1 MFSTTNTHQVMLCPK
16 CSKPFK
22 ESDKSY
28 HETKSPKTS
37 NSKLKHSSKR
47 GKDARGSRPLPP
59 PNQLCFKRWLEKI
72 DTGSME
78 ILPCAKLVGVMEQV
92 QDWLHEAPEDK
103 IIIFTQFRHFQTMVG
118 CMLEQ
123 KKINFVYFSVSGRIF
138 SRKNLQLI
146 VHRVT

>member
-1 MFSTTNTHQVMLCPK
+1 
-16 CSKPFK
+16 
-22 ESDKSY
+22 
-28 HETKSPKTS
+28 
-37 NSKLKHSSKR
+37 
-47 GKDARGSRPLPP
+47 
-59 PNQLCFKRWLEKI
+59 
-72 DTGSME
+72 ME